1 MSKTVLQ
8 MGETRFST
16 VYLTLKSVQD
26 TYPELRE
33 KLETRGEI
41 ARIKNI
47 APDTL
52 TFLVNFLEPFYN
64 AQRELE
70 GDKYATINLVGHWFE
85 KLKRLPALS
94 HRLSAAGLC
103 APETC

>member
-1 MSKTVLQ
+1 MQLSKTVLQ

-26 TYPELRE
+26 IYPELRE
-33 KLETRGEI
+33 KLESHGEI

-70 GDKYATINLVGHWFE
+70 GDKYATINLVGH
-85 KLKRLPALS
+85 
-94 HRLSAAGLC
+94 
-103 APETC
+103 

>member
-1 MSKTVLQ
+1 

-41 ARIKNI
+41 AHIENI
-47 APDTL
+47 DPDAL
-52 TFLVNFLEPFYN
+52 SFLVTFLEPFYN

-70 GDKYATINLVGHWFE
+70 ATNMQPQTW
-85 KLKRLPALS
+85 
-94 HRLSAAGLC
+94 SASGLRI
-103 APETC
+103 

>member
-1 MSKTVLQ
+1 
-8 MGETRFST
+8 MGETQFSI

-26 TYPELRE
+26 IYPELRE
-33 KLETRGEI
+33 KLESHGEI

-70 GDKYATINLVGHWFE
+70 ATNMQPQTW
-85 KLKRLPALS
+85 
-94 HRLSAAGLC
+94 SASGLRI
-103 APETC
+103 

>member
-1 MSKTVLQ
+1 

-26 TYPELRE
+26 IYPELRE

-41 ARIKNI
+41 AHIENI
-47 APDTL
+47 DPDAL
-52 TFLVNFLEPFYN
+52 SVLVTFLEPFYN

-70 GDKYATINLVGHWFE
+70 VTNMQPQTW
-85 KLKRLPALS
+85 
-94 HRLSAAGLC
+94 SASGLRI
-103 APETC
+103 